1 MRQPILG
8 IARGTAQRNRIMFAA
23 GILCFWAAM
32 YVYVPTFSVYAESLG
47 ATLSTVGLAVG
58 VYGLTQ
64 MLTRIPI
71 GIWSD
76 AIGKRRAFVVAGMLV
91 CGLAAAGLA
100 LAPNPSGLVVFRGV
114 MGLAAATWVCSTVL
128 FISYFPDT
136 DPAVPLSIMS
146 FMSAFGQVLAT
157 SAGGLIAEQWGW
169 TAPFWVSMLLSMTAA
184 VLLSLTPDDMTS
196 RPASITPLSM
206 LRIAKA
212 PLLLLACGIGIIL
225 YFATYSTMYGFTTVY
240 AERLG
245 ATRTQLGFLTTAGLL
260 AYSVATISA
269 PRILHRLG
277 GERSTVLF
285 GLAMVTLGIGPTPL
299 VSNVVVL
306 ALLQA
311 LVGGG
316 RGLLYPLLMSISIKA
331 VAAPDRA
338 SAMGIFQAAYAL
350 GMFIGPWV
358 CGVVA
363 DNLGLPSV
371 FVLCG
376 GMMLVLLVLC
386 IPLTTRRIFSQAFG

>member
-1 MRQPILG
+1 
-8 IARGTAQRNRIMFAA
+8 
-23 GILCFWAAM
+23 
-32 YVYVPTFSVYAESLG
+32 
-47 ATLSTVGLAVG
+47 VG

-285 GLAMVTLGIGPTPL
+285 GLAMVTLGIGPTAL